1 MNLIDGIFL
10 IYYHLKKML
19 KIILSSFK
27 SSRIKTM
34 KDSKNQTR
42 QSQSA
47 KLEKTLRSLVP
58 AFQLLMK
65 NFPL

>member
-1 MNLIDGIFL
+1 MNLIHGIFL

-19 KIILSSFK
+19 KIILRSFT

>member
-1 MNLIDGIFL
+1 
-10 IYYHLKKML
+10 ML
-19 KIILSSFK
+19 KIILRSFK

-34 KDSKNQTR
+34 KDSKNQIH

-47 KLEKTLRSLVP
+47 KSEKTLRSLVP